1 MESTD
6 VRDRATSECS
16 ALRRDP
22 TTAPGSGDRV
32 PYVIVSGSKGAK
44 ARSKSISCCYCHV
57 LKRLWRER
65 YVR

>member
-6 VRDRATSECS
+6 VRDCATPECS

-44 ARSKSISCCYCHV
+44 AVQTSKCIWGPRASAV
-57 LKRLWRER
+57 
-65 YVR
+65 VTAMF